1 MLTASQVEFFHEN
14 GYLVFPEF
22 VSQGECQTLMDRTAI
37 LVDQWEPTSSRSVFT
52 TEEQTRTSDEYFL
65 ASGMHTSFFYETEA
79 LDPVT
84 GELTVAKDRAINKIG
99 HAMHD
104 LDPVY
109 STFARNPHL
118 ESVAKGLGIAN
129 ALLLQ
134 SMYIF
139 KQPGIGGE
147 VVSHQDST
155 FLYTEPQSCIGFWFA
170 LQDATLDNGCL
181 WAKPGG
187 HHEPLRKVFKRLGD
201 DADGTTFAVLDERPL
216 PENDF
221 VALPVKAGTM
231 IALHGR
237 LPHRSNANRSG
248 ISRHA
253 YSLHVISKDA
263 EYPTW
268 NWLQRTTDL
277 PLRGF

>member
-1 MLTASQVEFFHEN
+1 MLTASQRDFFDGN
-14 GYLVFPEF
+14 GYLVMPDF
-22 VSQGECQTLMDRTAI
+22 VSVSACQELMDRTAI
-37 LVDQWEPTSSRSVFT
+37 IVDEWQPSTVRSVFT

-65 ASGMHTSFFYETEA
+65 ASGGTTSFFYEAEA
-79 LDPVT
+79 HDPAT
-84 GELTVAKDRAINKIG
+84 GELTVAKERALNKIG

-109 STFARNPHL
+109 SSFARNPTL
-118 ESVAKGLGIAN
+118 ASTAADLGIAN
-129 ALLLQ
+129 PQLLQ

-147 VVSHQDST
+147 VTSHQDST
-155 FLYTEPQSCIGFWFA
+155 FLYTEPQTCIGFWFA

-187 HHEPLRKVFKRLGD
+187 HHEPLRKVFKRLGG
-201 DADGTTFAVLDERPL
+201 DAEGTTFEVLDERPL

-248 ISRHA
+248 VSRHA
-253 YSLHVISKDA
+253 YSLHVISGNA
-263 EYPTW
+263 EYPAW
-268 NWLQRTTDL
+268 NWLQRPDDL